1 MSPGALS
8 ASSLSLL
15 DVIAFA
21 SEMAARSAG
30 LSDLPI
36 PLKVIYI
43 LKERQAERER
53 EKKEIDRF
61 DGQTEGQMDGLV
73 GINSRGDISSGHTVH
88 GDIFCE

>member
-1 MSPGALS
+1 MLPGAFS
-8 ASSLSLL
+8 ASSLSVL
-15 DVIAFA
+15 DVIALT
-21 SEMAARSAG
+21 SEMAARSDG

-43 LKERQAERER
+43 LKERQAER